1 MIIYGI
7 SLFNVLRAFL
17 HYHCNQSRW
26 SFSGCNSS
34 LVKGMTI
41 GLASFNSPIN
51 LLQPGINNSIFII
64 LRKMYLFSEPITY
77 SELDIVDDHWHA
89 FLIEFEAINSLRM

>member
-26 SFSGCNSS
+26 SFSGCNPS

-41 GLASFNSPIN
+41 GLASFDSPIN

-64 LRKMYLFSEPITY
+64 LRKRYLFSEPITY
-77 SELDIVDDHWHA
+77 VVVKVSCHV
-89 FLIEFEAINSLRM
+89 F

>member
-41 GLASFNSPIN
+41 RLASFNSPIN
-51 LLQPGINNSIFII
+51 LLQPGIMPMTSSDSRLQGEKHAETMSRRA
-64 LRKMYLFSEPITY
+64 LRTNMI
-77 SELDIVDDHWHA
+77 
-89 FLIEFEAINSLRM
+89 